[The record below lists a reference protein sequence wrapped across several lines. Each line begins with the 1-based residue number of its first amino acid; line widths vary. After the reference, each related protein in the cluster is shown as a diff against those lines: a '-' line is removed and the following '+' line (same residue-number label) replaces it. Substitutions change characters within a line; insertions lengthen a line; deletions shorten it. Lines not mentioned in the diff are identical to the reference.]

1 MENRKLIDFI
11 MREYEQIQGELM
23 IQEVFA
29 KDVDERIMEIVNKTS
44 HSELGSILAEIVSY
58 QELGKKKYELV
69 SRLEY
74 LKGMMEAYSK
84 IIAEVYRVEK

>member
-11 MREYEQIQGELM
+11 ISEYEQIQGELI

-29 KDVDERIMEIVNKTS
+29 KDVDERIMEIVNKNP
-44 HSELGSILAEIVSY
+44 HSELGSLLVEIASY

-84 IIAEVYRVEK
+84 IIAEL